1 MVNEQYFLLVEK
13 KIIIQILMNK
23 ADMKLPFIFIIFT
36 LFFFLLYFILQQS
49 YLFIL
54 QIFTRLTKN

>member
-36 LFFFLLYFILQQS
+36 LFFFSSVFYTPAV
-49 YLFIL
+49 LFIY
-54 QIFTRLTKN
+54 FTNIHKID